1 MSADR
6 NGYIGRSPGDSAVI
20 IASQTF
26 EPTGIQTD
34 FTFAS
39 GYTVGYLD
47 VYFNG
52 ARLIYAND
60 YTASDGSTVGLTTYA
75 NNGDVLE
82 LVAYKAFNV
91 ADVTGSKSNFTVGSA
106 ITMTGD
112 TGTISATSFTGDG
125 SGLTGVGTANVS
137 TSDLFVVGVSTLSD
151 TVSLPDN
158 KSITL
163 GGDDD
168 LEIHHA
174 GGGNSYIKNNTGELE
189 IRSDTTKIVNKNNSQ
204 TIAGFTLGASV
215 GITTV
220 GILTAYDTTQS
231 TSASTGALVIHGG
244 VGIAKSLFVDG
255 NVTIG
260 GTLTYEDMTNTDNLG
275 FGTFRKGIEV
285 QGAGSTTTTLNVTGV
300 STLTGQANIGSGV
313 TINSTGIE
321 VTSGIITAGTC
332 FKAGG
337 GTWGPGI
344 GATILGSGNVVFAGI
359 TSVGSAITMYA
370 SSGIVSATAFYGDGS
385 QLEGVSASGGGAL
398 DITSCLFI

>member
-1 MSADR
+1 MSRAR
-6 NGYIGRSPGDSAVI
+6 NLATLGNKNVI
-20 IASQTF
+20 
-26 EPTGIQTD
+26 TGISTS
-34 FTFAS
+34 TR
-39 GYTVGYLD
+39 VGIGSTIPDTKLD
-47 VYFNG
+47 V
-52 ARLIYAND
+52 D
-60 YTASDGSTVGLTTYA
+60 
-75 NNGDVLE
+75 
-82 LVAYKAFNV
+82 
-91 ADVTGSKSNFTVGSA
+91 
-106 ITMTGD
+106 
-112 TGTISATSFTGDG
+112 GTITATSFSGDG
-125 SGLTGVGTANVS
+125 SGLTGTGQTANVGTSNLFVVGVSTFGAGVAGTIRANGDVTFAGVVTATSFSGDGSSLTGIAATANVS

-385 QLEGVSASGGGAL
+385 NLEGVSASGGGAI